1 MHCANDNYQ
10 WGINLPSLT
19 MQLINLIEG
28 RRCQNHTNI
37 NVCNTKKSPKAYIW
51 VWSSWC
57 NRFCSSYNITRL
69 CSKIKCR
76 PGPECSN
83 LCYPRCPAYDLNA
96 KTEISKL
103 PNSEFKAPG
112 AWALIRYSNSPFY
125 SYRLKRWPC
134 FDLQPFLLYHVK
146 HVVLM

>member
-1 MHCANDNYQ
+1 MIIVSGALTCHHWQC
-10 WGINLPSLT
+10 NLL
-19 MQLINLIEG
+19 NLIEG

-37 NVCNTKKSPKAYIW
+37 NVCNAKKSLKAYIW

-69 CSKIKCR
+69 CSKINCR
-76 PGPECSN
+76 PGPECSKSLLSQAPSIWFECKN
-83 LCYPRCPAYDLNA
+83 WIFQL
-96 KTEISKL
+96 
-103 PNSEFKAPG
+103 KAPG

-146 HVVLM
+146 HVVLMWTSIFEV